1 MQAPLLGHRGPAKSR
16 SSRRTRRRSDPEI
29 GSFGAILDMH
39 LEQPPVV
46 RAEMLIRRPASTVF
60 QAFVDPDI
68 TTRFWFTR
76 SSGPLSPGARV
87 RWTWEMYGASTDVTV
102 LEMEQDRR
110 IVIEWDAPPT
120 RVEWLFTAR
129 TDDTT
134 QVEISHY
141 GFAGSGDEVVRQALD
156 SMGGFSF
163 VLAALKALLE
173 HGIELRLVGDHLPDA
188 HVVIEE

>member
-1 MQAPLLGHRGPAKSR
+1 M
-16 SSRRTRRRSDPEI
+16 T
-29 GSFGAILDMH
+29 
-39 LEQPPVV
+39 LEHAPVV
-46 RAEMLIRRPASTVF
+46 RAQMLIRRPASTVF
-60 QAFVDPDI
+60 QAFVDPDV

-76 SSGPLSPGARV
+76 STGPLRVGARV

-129 TDDTT
+129 GDDST
-134 QVEISHY
+134 QVSITNH
-141 GFAGSGDEVVRQALD
+141 GFSGSGEEVVRQALD

-173 HGIELRLVGDHLPDA
+173 HEIELNLVADHFPDA
-188 HVVIEE
+188 HVVSEE